1 MKTKQISKP
10 VNRSGWIMLSITL
23 ILYGIIVLSDPS
35 IARDALDKSL
45 NVLKM
50 IIPILLIVFFLMALM
65 NTFIKPKSIAKHLG
79 KTSGF
84 KGWFLALAGGVLSH
98 GSSYIWYPML
108 SELREHGAR
117 DGLIVAFFYARAI
130 KLPWLPVMISYFGI
144 VFTLLLIFYILLGAW
159 MQGFIADKMI
169 PKSSEMNG

>member
-1 MKTKQISKP
+1 
-10 VNRSGWIMLSITL
+10 MLSITL
-23 ILYGIIVLSDPS
+23 ILYGITALSDPS

-84 KGWFLALAGGVLSH
+84 MGWFLGLAGGVLSH

-108 SELREHGAR
+108 SELRDHGAR

-144 VFTLLLIFYILLGAW
+144 VFTLVLIFYILLGAW
-159 MQGFIADKMI
+159 MQGFIADKMTVKI
-169 PKSSEMNG
+169 SPSF

>member
-1 MKTKQISKP
+1 MKVNKVSKP
-10 VNRSGWIMLSITL
+10 TNRSGWIMLSITL
-23 ILYGIIVLSDPS
+23 ILYGITILTDPS
-35 IARDALDKSL
+35 VARNALDKSL

-50 IIPILLIVFFLMALM
+50 ITPILLVVFFLMALL

-79 KTSGF
+79 KNSGI
-84 KGWFLALAGGVLSH
+84 KGWFFALAGGILSH

-130 KLPWLPVMISYFGI
+130 KLPWLPVMVSYFGI
-144 VFTLLLIFYILLGAW
+144 VFTLVLTFYILLGAW
-159 MQGFIADKMI
+159 IQGLLADKMTA
-169 PKSSEMNG
+169 KSSISL

>member
-10 VNRSGWIMLSITL
+10 ANRSGWIMLSITL
-23 ILYGIIVLSDPS
+23 ILYGITVLTDPS
-35 IARDALDKSL
+35 VARDALDKSL

-50 IIPILLIVFFLMALM
+50 ITPILLLVFFLMALL

-79 KTSGF
+79 KNSGL
-84 KGWFLALAGGVLSH
+84 KGWFFALAGGILSH

-130 KLPWLPVMISYFGI
+130 KLPWLPVMVSYFGI
-144 VFTLLLIFYILLGAW
+144 VFTLVLIFYILLGAW
-159 MQGFIADKMI
+159 IQGFIADKMTA
-169 PKSSEMNG
+169 KSSVSL

>member
-1 MKTKQISKP
+1 MKKNQTPKP

-23 ILYGIIVLSDPS
+23 ILYGIIILTDPS
-35 IARDALDKSL
+35 VARDALDKSL

-50 IIPILLIVFFLMALM
+50 ITPILLLVFFLMALL

-79 KTSGF
+79 KESGS
-84 KGWFLALAGGVLSH
+84 KGWLFALLGGTLSH

-144 VFTLLLIFYILLGAW
+144 TFTLVLTFYILLGAW
-159 MQGFIADKMI
+159 IQGRIADKI
-169 PKSSEMNG
+169 TIRKN